1 MHGGKGG
8 VFARILGYI
17 RFFFSTMDQSHR
29 NKVTEVTEFEVKEL
43 ENLFVL
49 LLMGS
54 FTGVPSPPSFVAAEL
69 LPHLEHEIKVLNER
83 AKDSF
88 DSLADMA
95 SLLDID

>member
-1 MHGGKGG
+1 MHGGKEG
-8 VFARILGYI
+8 VIARILRYI
-17 RFFFSTMDQSHR
+17 RFFFSVMDLSHR

-49 LLMGS
+49 LMMGS

-69 LPHLEHEIKVLNER
+69 LPHLDHEIKVLNER

-88 DSLADMA
+88 DSLSDMA

>member
-1 MHGGKGG
+1 MKGGKEG
-8 VFARILGYI
+8 ILKRLWAHV
-17 RFFFSTMDQSHR
+17 RFFFSTMDRSHR
-29 NKVTEVTEFEVKEL
+29 DKVTELTAFEQKEL

-54 FTGVPSPPSFVAAEL
+54 FTGVPSPPSFIAAEL
-69 LPHLEHEIKVLNER
+69 LPHMEHEIKVLNQR

-88 DSLADMA
+88 DSLADMS

>member
-1 MHGGKGG
+1 MS
-8 VFARILGYI
+8 ILKRLFGYI

-29 NKVTEVTEFEVKEL
+29 DKVTELTAFEQKEL

-54 FTGVPSPPSFVAAEL
+54 FTGVPSPPSFIAAEL

-88 DSLADMA
+88 DSLADMS

>member
-1 MHGGKGG
+1 MHGGRGG
-8 VFARILGYI
+8 VFARLFGYI
-17 RFFFSTMDQSHR
+17 RFFFSAMDQSHR
-29 NKVTEVTEFEVKEL
+29 SKVVEVTEFEVKEL

-49 LLMGS
+49 LMMGS

-69 LPHLEHEIKVLNER
+69 LPHLDHEIKVLNER

-88 DSLADMA
+88 DSLSDMA